1 VNIKWWFFLMVNI
14 QFCFSVFFI
23 LKNIKLIFLYKD
35 IKNKNKN
42 KNKIILIYIFLNHKS
57 KWAIISLSDANVD
70 F

>member
-1 VNIKWWFFLMVNI
+1 MVNI

-57 KWAIISLSDANVD
+57 K
-70 F
+70 